1 MDTIDETIIKREQL
15 AVISARIDVQKK
27 RLELKSAKLDYQFKK
42 TKQSLETI
50 NDLRYVLT
58 TQVVI
63 PESNLYSS
71 ETKYKNAL
79 SNSQQ
84 IQVINKMMALLVK
97 L

>member
-1 MDTIDETIIKREQL
+1 MDAIDETIIKREQL
-15 AVISARIDVQKK
+15 AVISARLDVQKK

-42 TKQSLETI
+42 TKQSLDTVSE
-50 NDLRYVLT
+50 LRWLIT

-71 ETKYKNAL
+71 ETKYKSAL
-79 SNSQQ
+79 TTSQQ
-84 IQVINKMMALLVK
+84 IQVVNKMMALIVK